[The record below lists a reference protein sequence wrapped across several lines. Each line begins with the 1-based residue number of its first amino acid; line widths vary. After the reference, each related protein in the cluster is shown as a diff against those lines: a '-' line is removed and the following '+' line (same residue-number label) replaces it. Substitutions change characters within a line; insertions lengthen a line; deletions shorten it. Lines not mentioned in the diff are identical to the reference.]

1 MATGRQYTLSVNLRM
16 AGQEPTKKA
25 LDSLSSGLKD
35 VRQNAAGAS
44 TAVASSARSA
54 AVASVSWRALG
65 RVASFGMSSL
75 SVAAR
80 GVGGV
85 VKAGLIL
92 PFKAASV
99 AAGALKGALVGLAGV
114 AVSTWLQVKGAMAAL
129 RPAAEMEQYSIQLE
143 VLTKS
148 ASVASRRLAQLKEYA
163 RTTNFSPKEVIEAS
177 NLMQAFGLWTEKGMR
192 RLRAAG
198 DAANAFGK
206 SITEVVTAMNYLSS
220 GRSGEAFEALSR
232 IGVTRQALQPF
243 GLEFKKSGELITE
256 PKKAVDIVFAY
267 LERQFGGMT
276 ARQSRTWKGAIQQL
290 GGEVYNAFSEGM
302 QKALRPMT
310 GFVTGKIIPAVNA
323 IGKALKQIDWQ
334 KTLAKPLA
342 MLGGILGALRL
353 AADPSTRA
361 TGVEQ
366 LKGIVRDVAAV
377 GKAALNGLGGIVR
390 GLLQDGA
397 ALLERFVTGGGVQ
410 AVFRTLYA
418 TLVSSFRFGVALFR
432 TALDGFSDKFR
443 SDLLSAIPGYGKE
456 EKTRRQQADVAT
468 FRELMPQE
476 YRKMMNDMSLSHFT
490 SSLTG
495 KPMQYDPS
503 VILSNRSEYIRNRL
517 AGMDKAARENWDAA
531 YSRNM
536 GWDKESKPAENY
548 FKGVLD
554 PLKESA
560 TDVSSR
566 MKGLR
571 LDATAEAV
579 SKATEGISSAVGV
592 LSGRIRR
599 LDAMDSVQNRRRAL
613 QISTDAE
620 LARLARRGWDSRGRI
635 RDNDT
640 SQAAKAR
647 EDYARLLRTARERD
661 VRLYAM
667 TPQGSGVA
675 PQSRTRLEDQQKT
688 ATAQR
693 RGGATQSFEGSALAD
708 ELRLLRRR
716 GLDTRG
722 RVSEND
728 TAKTAKAKVEYMGLY
743 RGSEIARQEMGRGN
757 KTARSQAREKIERVE
772 YKESKPVKAAQYV
785 MPQIADKTR
794 QSGKDAAKDVKQ
806 EADNMRRDAAD
817 KATVQSAVFLDEI
830 RRTMA
835 RLATYLGQDFGMATA
850 TPGAT
855 N

>member
-16 AGQEPTKKA
+16 AGQEPARKA

-85 VKAGLIL
+85 IKAGLIL

-99 AAGALKGALVGLAGV
+99 AAGVLKGALVGLAGV

-148 ASVASRRLAQLKEYA
+148 AAVASRRLALLKEYA

-232 IGVTRQALQPF
+232 IGVTRQALQPL

-302 QKALRPMT
+302 RKALRPLT
-310 GFVTGKIIPAVNA
+310 GFVTGRLIPAVNA
-323 IGKALKQIDWQ
+323 FGKAMSGINWGRVLRG
-334 KTLAKPLA
+334 PLQ
-342 MLGGILGALRL
+342 MLGGVLNALRL
-353 AADPSTRA
+353 VGNPSTRA

-366 LKGIVRDVAAV
+366 LRGIVRDVAAV

-443 SDLLSAIPGYGKE
+443 SDLLSSIPGYGKE
-456 EKTRRQQADVAT
+456 EKARRQQADVAT

-476 YRKMMNDMSLSHFT
+476 YRRMMNDMSLSHFR

-495 KPMQYDPS
+495 QPMQYDPS
-503 VILSNRSEYIRNRL
+503 VTLANRSEYIRNRL
-517 AGMDKAARENWDAA
+517 AGMDKTARENWDSA

-536 GWDKESKPAENY
+536 GWDKEAKPSENY

-554 PLKESA
+554 PLKEAA
-560 TDVSSR
+560 TDISARV
-566 MKGLR
+566 KGLR
-571 LDATAEAV
+571 LDATKEAV
-579 SKATEGISSAVGV
+579 GKATAGISSAVGV
-592 LSGRIRR
+592 LGGRLRR
-599 LDAMDSVQNRRRAL
+599 LDAMDAVQNRRRAL

-620 LARLARRGWDSRGRI
+620 LAKLARRGWDSRGRV

-640 SQAAKAR
+640 PRAAKAR
-647 EDYARLLRTARERD
+647 EDYARLLRSSRERD

-675 PQSRTRLEDQQKT
+675 PQPRTRQ
-688 ATAQR
+688 ANPRA
-693 RGGATQSFEGSALAD
+693 
-708 ELRLLRRR
+708 
-716 GLDTRG
+716 
-722 RVSEND
+722 
-728 TAKTAKAKVEYMGLY
+728 
-743 RGSEIARQEMGRGN
+743 AR
-757 KTARSQAREKIERVE
+757 
-772 YKESKPVKAAQYV
+772 YV

-794 QSGKDAAKDVKQ
+794 QNGKDAAKDAKQ

-817 KATVQSAVFLDEI
+817 KAAVQSAVFLDEI

>member
-16 AGQEPTKKA
+16 AGKEPARKA

-35 VRQNAAGAS
+35 VRENAKGAS
-44 TAVASSARSA
+44 SAVADSARSA
-54 AVASVSWRALG
+54 AGASVSWRALG

-85 VKAGLIL
+85 IKAGLIL

-99 AAGALKGALVGLAGV
+99 AAGVLKGALVGLAGV
-114 AVSTWLQVKGAMAAL
+114 AVSTWLQIKGAMAAL

-148 ASVASRRLAQLKEYA
+148 AAVASRRLAQLKEYA

-232 IGVTRQALQPF
+232 IGVTRQALKPL

-302 QKALRPMT
+302 KKALRPLT
-310 GFVTGKIIPAVNA
+310 GFVTGRLIPAVNA
-323 IGKALKQIDWQ
+323 FGKAMSGINWVRVLRG
-334 KTLAKPLA
+334 PLQ
-342 MLGGILGALRL
+342 MLGGVLNALRL
-353 AADPSTRA
+353 VGNPSTRV

-410 AVFRTLYA
+410 AVFRTLFA
-418 TLVSSFRFGVALFR
+418 GMVSAFRFGAALLR
-432 TALDGFSDKFR
+432 TVLDGFSDKFR
-443 SDLLSAIPGYGKE
+443 SDLLSSIPGYGKE

-476 YRKMMNDMSLSHFT
+476 HRKMMNDMSLSHFT

-503 VILSNRSEYIRNRL
+503 VTLANRSEYIRNRL

-536 GWDKESKPAENY
+536 GWDKEAKPAENY

-554 PLKESA
+554 PLKEAA
-560 TDVSSR
+560 TDISSR
-566 MKGLR
+566 VKGLR
-571 LDATAEAV
+571 LDATTEAV
-579 SKATEGISSAVGV
+579 GKATAGISSAVGV
-592 LSGRIRR
+592 LGGRLRR
-599 LDAMDSVQNRRRAL
+599 LDAMDAVQNRRRAL

-620 LARLARRGWDSRGRI
+620 LAKLTRRGWDSRGRV

-640 SQAAKAR
+640 PQAAKAR
-647 EDYARLLRTARERD
+647 EDYARLLRSSRERD

-675 PQSRTRLEDQQKT
+675 PQPRTR
-688 ATAQR
+688 
-693 RGGATQSFEGSALAD
+693 
-708 ELRLLRRR
+708 
-716 GLDTRG
+716 
-722 RVSEND
+722 
-728 TAKTAKAKVEYMGLY
+728 
-743 RGSEIARQEMGRGN
+743 
-757 KTARSQAREKIERVE
+757 QANPR
-772 YKESKPVKAAQYV
+772 AAQYV

-794 QSGKDAAKDVKQ
+794 QSGKDAAKDAKQ
-806 EADNMRRDAAD
+806 EADNARRDAAD

>member
-16 AGQEPTKKA
+16 AGQEPARKA

-85 VKAGLIL
+85 IKAGLIL

-99 AAGALKGALVGLAGV
+99 AAGVLKGALVGLAGV

-148 ASVASRRLAQLKEYA
+148 AAVASRRLAQLKEYA

-177 NLMQAFGLWTEKGMR
+177 NLMQAFGLWTERGMR

-232 IGVTRQALQPF
+232 IGVTRQALKPL

-342 MLGGILGALRL
+342 MLGGLLGALRL

-443 SDLLSAIPGYGKE
+443 SDLLSSIPGYGKE
-456 EKTRRQQADVAT
+456 EKTRRQQADITT

-476 YRKMMNDMSLSHFT
+476 YRRMMNDMSLSHFR

-495 KPMQYDPS
+495 QPMQYAPS
-503 VILSNRSEYIRNRL
+503 VTLANRSEYIRNRL

-536 GWDKESKPAENY
+536 GWDKEAKPAENY

-554 PLKESA
+554 PLKEAA
-560 TDVSSR
+560 TDVSTR
-566 MKGLR
+566 VKGLR
-571 LDATAEAV
+571 LDATTEAV
-579 SKATEGISSAVGV
+579 GKATAGISSAVGV
-592 LSGRIRR
+592 LGGRLRK
-599 LDAMDSVQNRRRAL
+599 LDAMDAVQNRRRAL

-620 LARLARRGWDSRGRI
+620 LARLARRGWDSRGRV

-640 SQAAKAR
+640 PQAAKAR
-647 EDYARLLRTARERD
+647 EDYARLLRSSRERD

-675 PQSRTRLEDQQKT
+675 PQP
-688 ATAQR
+688 QR
-693 RGGATQSFEGSALAD
+693 
-708 ELRLLRRR
+708 
-716 GLDTRG
+716 
-722 RVSEND
+722 
-728 TAKTAKAKVEYMGLY
+728 
-743 RGSEIARQEMGRGN
+743 
-757 KTARSQAREKIERVE
+757 QASPR
-772 YKESKPVKAAQYV
+772 AAQYV

-794 QSGKDAAKDVKQ
+794 QSGKDAAKDAKQ
-806 EADNMRRDAAD
+806 EADNARRDAAD

-835 RLATYLGQDFGMATA
+835 RLATYLGQDFGMAAA
-850 TPGAT
+850 TPSAT

>member
-1 MATGRQYTLSVNLRM
+1 MATGRQYTLLVNLRM
-16 AGQEPTKKA
+16 AGQELARKA

-85 VKAGLIL
+85 IKTGLVL
-92 PFKAASV
+92 PFKAASA
-99 AAGALKGALVGLAGV
+99 AAGVLKGALLGLAGV

-148 ASVASRRLAQLKEYA
+148 AAVASRRLAQLKEYA

-232 IGVTRQALQPF
+232 IGVTRQALKPL

-342 MLGGILGALRL
+342 MLGGLLGALRL

-432 TALDGFSDKFR
+432 TALDGFSNKFR
-443 SDLLSAIPGYGKE
+443 SDLLSSIPGYGKE
-456 EKTRRQQADVAT
+456 EKARRQQADVAT

-476 YRKMMNDMSLSHFT
+476 YRRMMNDMSLSHFR

-495 KPMQYDPS
+495 QPMQYDPS
-503 VILSNRSEYIRNRL
+503 VTLANRSEYIRNRL
-517 AGMDKAARENWDAA
+517 AEMDKAARENWDAA

-536 GWDKESKPAENY
+536 GWDKEAKPAENY
-548 FKGVLD
+548 FRGVLD
-554 PLKESA
+554 PLKEAA
-560 TDVSSR
+560 TDVSAR
-566 MKGLR
+566 VKGLR

-579 SKATEGISSAVGV
+579 GKATAGISSSVGV
-592 LSGRIRR
+592 LGGRLRR
-599 LDAMDSVQNRRRAL
+599 LDAMDAVQNRRRAL

-635 RDNDT
+635 REDDT
-640 SQAAKAR
+640 PRAAKAR
-647 EDYARLLRTARERD
+647 EDYARLLRSSRERD

-667 TPQGSGVA
+667 TPQGSGVV
-675 PQSRTRLEDQQKT
+675 PQPRTRQDNP
-688 ATAQR
+688 R
-693 RGGATQSFEGSALAD
+693 ATQ
-708 ELRLLRRR
+708 
-716 GLDTRG
+716 
-722 RVSEND
+722 
-728 TAKTAKAKVEYMGLY
+728 Y
-743 RGSEIARQEMGRGN
+743 I
-757 KTARSQAREKIERVE
+757 
-772 YKESKPVKAAQYV
+772 

-794 QSGKDAAKDVKQ
+794 QGGKDVAKDARQ
-806 EADNMRRDAAD
+806 EADNVRRDAAD
-817 KATVQSAVFLDEI
+817 KATIQSAVLLDDI
-830 RRTMA
+830 RRTME

>member
-16 AGQEPTKKA
+16 AGQEPAKKA

-44 TAVASSARSA
+44 TAVTSSARSA
-54 AVASVSWRALG
+54 AGASTSWRLLG
-65 RVASFGMSSL
+65 RTVRAGVSGVAF
-75 SVAAR
+75 AAK
-80 GVGGV
+80 GIGSV
-85 VKAGLIL
+85 VKTGLLL
-92 PFKAASV
+92 PFRAATL
-99 AAGALKGALVGLAGV
+99 AAGVLKGALVGLAGV

-148 ASVASRRLAQLKEYA
+148 AAVASRRLAQLKEYA

-177 NLMQAFGLWTEKGMR
+177 NLMQAFGLWTERGMR

-276 ARQSRTWKGAIQQL
+276 ARQSRTWKGATQQL

-302 QKALRPMT
+302 RKALRPLK
-310 GFVTGKIIPAVNA
+310 GFVTGRLIPAVNA
-323 IGKALKQIDWQ
+323 FGKAMSGINWGRVLRG
-334 KTLAKPLA
+334 PLQ
-342 MLGGILGALRL
+342 MLGGVLNALRL
-353 AADPSTRA
+353 VGNPSTRA

-443 SDLLSAIPGYGKE
+443 SDLLSSIPGYGKE
-456 EKTRRQQADVAT
+456 EKARRQQADIAT
-468 FRELMPQE
+468 FRELMPQK

-536 GWDKESKPAENY
+536 GWDKEAKPAENY

-554 PLKESA
+554 PLKEAA
-560 TDVSSR
+560 TDISSR
-566 MKGLR
+566 VKGLR
-571 LDATAEAV
+571 LDATMEAV
-579 SKATEGISSAVGV
+579 GKATAGISSAVGV
-592 LSGRIRR
+592 LGGRLRR
-599 LDAMDSVQNRRRAL
+599 LDAMDAVQNRRHAL

-620 LARLARRGWDSRGRI
+620 LARLARRGWDSRGRV

-640 SQAAKAR
+640 PRAAKAR
-647 EDYARLLRTARERD
+647 EDYARLLRRSRERD

-675 PQSRTRLEDQQKT
+675 PQP
-688 ATAQR
+688 QR
-693 RGGATQSFEGSALAD
+693 
-708 ELRLLRRR
+708 
-716 GLDTRG
+716 
-722 RVSEND
+722 
-728 TAKTAKAKVEYMGLY
+728 
-743 RGSEIARQEMGRGN
+743 
-757 KTARSQAREKIERVE
+757 QASPR
-772 YKESKPVKAAQYV
+772 AAQYV

-794 QSGKDAAKDVKQ
+794 QNVKDAAKDAKQ

-817 KATVQSAVFLDEI
+817 KATIQSAVLLDDI
-830 RRTMA
+830 RRTMS

-850 TPGAT
+850 TPSAT

>member
-16 AGQEPTKKA
+16 AGQEPARKA

-85 VKAGLIL
+85 IKAGLIL

-99 AAGALKGALVGLAGV
+99 AAGVLKGALVGLAGV

-148 ASVASRRLAQLKEYA
+148 AAVASRRLAQLKEYA

-232 IGVTRQALQPF
+232 IGVTRQALQPL

-302 QKALRPMT
+302 RKALRPLT
-310 GFVTGKIIPAVNA
+310 GFVTGRLIPAVNA
-323 IGKALKQIDWQ
+323 FGKAMSGINWGRVLRG
-334 KTLAKPLA
+334 PLQ
-342 MLGGILGALRL
+342 MLGGVLNALRL
-353 AADPSTRA
+353 VGNPSTRA

-377 GKAALNGLGGIVR
+377 GKATLNGLGGIVR

-410 AVFRTLYA
+410 AVFRTLFA
-418 TLVSSFRFGVALFR
+418 GMVSAFRFGAALLR
-432 TALDGFSDKFR
+432 TVLDGFSDKFR
-443 SDLLSAIPGYGKE
+443 SELLTVMPGEAGDYE
-456 EKTRRQQADVAT
+456 RRKRSNMTAQTFAELFPAEAARILADK
-468 FRELMPQE
+468 R
-476 YRKMMNDMSLSHFT
+476 LSHRPPD
-490 SSLTG
+490 SLYGGEWVPLSDEVTRERRMNAMRSYVSG
-495 KPMQYDPS
+495 LS
-503 VILSNRSEYIRNRL
+503 GSNRSRWET
-517 AGMDKAARENWDAA
+517 AFA
-531 YSRNM
+531 RNM
-536 GWDKESKPAENY
+536 GWNNNQRQPSSFNMEEILEPIATA
-548 FKGVLD
+548 
-554 PLKESA
+554 A

-566 MKGLR
+566 VKGLR
-571 LDATAEAV
+571 LDATAEAIG
-579 SKATEGISSAVGV
+579 KATAGISSAVGV
-592 LSGRIRR
+592 LGGRLRR
-599 LDAMDSVQNRRRAL
+599 LDAMDAVQNRRRAL

-640 SQAAKAR
+640 PQAAKAR
-647 EDYARLLRTARERD
+647 EDYARLLRSSRERD

-675 PQSRTRLEDQQKT
+675 PQPRTR
-688 ATAQR
+688 
-693 RGGATQSFEGSALAD
+693 QSNP
-708 ELRLLRRR
+708 R
-716 GLDTRG
+716 
-722 RVSEND
+722 
-728 TAKTAKAKVEYMGLY
+728 
-743 RGSEIARQEMGRGN
+743 
-757 KTARSQAREKIERVE
+757 
-772 YKESKPVKAAQYV
+772 AAQYIP
-785 MPQIADKTR
+785 PQIADKTR
-794 QSGKDAAKDVKQ
+794 QGGKDAAKDAKQ
-806 EADNMRRDAAD
+806 EADNARRDAAD

-835 RLATYLGQDFGMATA
+835 RLAVYLGQDFGMATA

>member
-16 AGQEPTKKA
+16 AGQEPARKA

-85 VKAGLIL
+85 IKAGLIL

-99 AAGALKGALVGLAGV
+99 AAGVLKGALVGLAGV

-148 ASVASRRLAQLKEYA
+148 AVVASRRLAQLKEYA

-232 IGVTRQALQPF
+232 IGVTRQALQPL

-276 ARQSRTWKGAIQQL
+276 ARQSRTWKGALQKS
-290 GGEVYNAFSEGM
+290 GGEVFNTLADGM
-302 QKALRPMT
+302 QGALKPMT
-310 GFVTGKIIPAVNA
+310 AFVNSKLTPAINA

-342 MLGGILGALRL
+342 MLGGLLGALRL

-366 LKGIVRDVAAV
+366 LRGIVRDVAAV

-443 SDLLSAIPGYGKE
+443 SDLLSSIPGYGKE
-456 EKTRRQQADVAT
+456 EKARRQQADVAT

-503 VILSNRSEYIRNRL
+503 VTLANRSEYIRNRL
-517 AGMDKAARENWDAA
+517 AGMDKTARERWDAA

-536 GWDKESKPAENY
+536 GWDKEAKPAENY

-554 PLKESA
+554 PLKEAA
-560 TDVSSR
+560 TDVSAR
-566 MKGLR
+566 VKGLR

-579 SKATEGISSAVGV
+579 GKATAGISSAVGV
-592 LSGRIRR
+592 LGGRLRR
-599 LDAMDSVQNRRRAL
+599 LDAMDAVQNRRRAL

-620 LARLARRGWDSRGRI
+620 LARLARRGWDSRGRV

-640 SQAAKAR
+640 PQAAKAR
-647 EDYARLLRTARERD
+647 EDYARLLRSSRERD

-675 PQSRTRLEDQQKT
+675 PQPRIRH
-688 ATAQR
+688 ANPR
-693 RGGATQSFEGSALAD
+693 
-708 ELRLLRRR
+708 
-716 GLDTRG
+716 
-722 RVSEND
+722 
-728 TAKTAKAKVEYMGLY
+728 
-743 RGSEIARQEMGRGN
+743 
-757 KTARSQAREKIERVE
+757 
-772 YKESKPVKAAQYV
+772 AAQYI

-794 QSGKDAAKDVKQ
+794 QSGKDAAKDAKQ
-806 EADNMRRDAAD
+806 EADNARRDAAD
-817 KATVQSAVFLDEI
+817 KATVQSAVFLDDI

>member
-16 AGQEPTKKA
+16 AGQEPARKA

-44 TAVASSARSA
+44 TAVASSARST

-85 VKAGLIL
+85 IKAGLIL

-99 AAGALKGALVGLAGV
+99 AAGVLKGALVGLAGV
-114 AVSTWLQVKGAMAAL
+114 AVSTWLQVKGTMAAL

-148 ASVASRRLAQLKEYA
+148 AAVASRRLAQLKEYA

-232 IGVTRQALQPF
+232 IGVTRQALKPL

-302 QKALRPMT
+302 RKALRPLT
-310 GFVTGKIIPAVNA
+310 GFVTGRLIPAVNA
-323 IGKALKQIDWQ
+323 FGKAMSGINWGRVLRG
-334 KTLAKPLA
+334 PLQ
-342 MLGGILGALRL
+342 MLGGVLNALRL
-353 AADPSTRA
+353 VGNPSTRA

-397 ALLERFVTGGGVQ
+397 ALLERFVTSGGVQ

-443 SDLLSAIPGYGKE
+443 SDLLSSIPGYGKE
-456 EKTRRQQADVAT
+456 EKTRRQQADIAT
-468 FRELMPQE
+468 FRELMPHE
-476 YRKMMNDMSLSHFT
+476 YRRMMNDMSLSHFR

-495 KPMQYDPS
+495 QPMQYDPS
-503 VILSNRSEYIRNRL
+503 VTLANRSEYIRNRL
-517 AGMDKAARENWDAA
+517 AGMDKTARENWDAA

-536 GWDKESKPAENY
+536 GWDKEAKPAENY

-554 PLKESA
+554 PLKEAA

-566 MKGLR
+566 VKGLR
-571 LDATAEAV
+571 LDATTEAV
-579 SKATEGISSAVGV
+579 GKATAGISSAVGV
-592 LSGRIRR
+592 LGGRLRR
-599 LDAMDSVQNRRRAL
+599 LDAMDAVQNRRRAL
-613 QISTDAE
+613 QISADAE
-620 LARLARRGWDSRGRI
+620 LARLARRGWDSRGRV

-640 SQAAKAR
+640 PQAAKAR
-647 EDYARLLRTARERD
+647 EDYARLLRSSRERD

-675 PQSRTRLEDQQKT
+675 PQP
-688 ATAQR
+688 QR
-693 RGGATQSFEGSALAD
+693 
-708 ELRLLRRR
+708 
-716 GLDTRG
+716 
-722 RVSEND
+722 
-728 TAKTAKAKVEYMGLY
+728 
-743 RGSEIARQEMGRGN
+743 
-757 KTARSQAREKIERVE
+757 QANPR
-772 YKESKPVKAAQYV
+772 AAQYIP
-785 MPQIADKTR
+785 PQIADKTR
-794 QSGKDAAKDVKQ
+794 QGGKDAAKDAKQ
-806 EADNMRRDAAD
+806 EADNARRDAAD

>member
-16 AGQEPTKKA
+16 AGQEPARKA

-80 GVGGV
+80 GVGGII
-85 VKAGLIL
+85 KAGLTL

-99 AAGALKGALVGLAGV
+99 AAGVLKGALVGLAGV
-114 AVSTWLQVKGAMAAL
+114 AVSTWLQIKGAMGAL

-148 ASVASRRLAQLKEYA
+148 AAVASRRLVQLKEYA

-232 IGVTRQALQPF
+232 IGVTRQALKPL

-302 QKALRPMT
+302 RKALRPLT
-310 GFVTGKIIPAVNA
+310 GFVTGRLIPAVNA
-323 IGKALKQIDWQ
+323 FGKAMSGINWGRVLRG
-334 KTLAKPLA
+334 PLQ
-342 MLGGILGALRL
+342 MLGGVLNALRL
-353 AADPSTRA
+353 AGNPSTRA

-377 GKAALNGLGGIVR
+377 GKAALNGLAGIVR

-410 AVFRTLYA
+410 AVFRTLFSGM
-418 TLVSSFRFGVALFR
+418 VSAFRFGAALLR
-432 TALDGFSDKFR
+432 TVMSGFSDRFKSDVLSMLPGKSGDYERRKR
-443 SDLLSAIPGYGKE
+443 SNMTAQTFAELFPAEAARIG
-456 EKTRRQQADVAT
+456 AD
-468 FRELMPQE
+468 
-476 YRKMMNDMSLSHFT
+476 KSLSHWRD
-490 SSLTG
+490 SSGNLVPYAANVAQG
-495 KPMQYDPS
+495 RQLEAMKSY
-503 VILSNRSEYIRNRL
+503 INNLSGSSRSR
-517 AGMDKAARENWDAA
+517 WDAA
-531 YSRNM
+531 FARNM
-536 GWDKESKPAENY
+536 GWDSGQRQMPSFNMKEILEPIVDASKWIP
-548 FKGVLD
+548 
-554 PLKESA
+554 
-560 TDVSSR
+560 SR
-566 MKGLR
+566 VKSLR

-579 SKATEGISSAVGV
+579 GKATAGISSAVGV
-592 LSGRIRR
+592 LGGRLRR
-599 LDAMDSVQNRRRAL
+599 LDAMDAVQNRRRAL

-620 LARLARRGWDSRGRI
+620 LAKFARRGWDSRGRV

-640 SQAAKAR
+640 PRAAKAR
-647 EDYARLLRTARERD
+647 EDYARLLRSSRERD

-675 PQSRTRLEDQQKT
+675 PQPR
-688 ATAQR
+688 
-693 RGGATQSFEGSALAD
+693 
-708 ELRLLRRR
+708 
-716 GLDTRG
+716 
-722 RVSEND
+722 
-728 TAKTAKAKVEYMGLY
+728 
-743 RGSEIARQEMGRGN
+743 ARQPNPR
-757 KTARSQAREKIERVE
+757 
-772 YKESKPVKAAQYV
+772 AAQYV

-794 QSGKDAAKDVKQ
+794 QGGRDAAKDAKQ
-806 EADNMRRDAAD
+806 EADNARRDAAD

>member
-16 AGQEPTKKA
+16 AGQEPARKA

-85 VKAGLIL
+85 IKAGLVL

-99 AAGALKGALVGLAGV
+99 AAGVLKGALVGLAGV

-148 ASVASRRLAQLKEYA
+148 AAVASRRLAQLKEYA

-232 IGVTRQALQPF
+232 IGVTRQALKPL

-302 QKALRPMT
+302 RKALRPLT
-310 GFVTGKIIPAVNA
+310 SFVTGRLIPAVNA
-323 IGKALKQIDWQ
+323 FGKAMSGINWGRVLRG
-334 KTLAKPLA
+334 PLQ
-342 MLGGILGALRL
+342 MLGGVLNALRL
-353 AADPSTRA
+353 VGNPSTRA

-366 LKGIVRDVAAV
+366 LKGIVRDVASV
-377 GKAALNGLGGIVR
+377 GKAVLNGLGGIVR

-410 AVFRTLYA
+410 TVFRTLYA

-443 SDLLSAIPGYGKE
+443 SDLLSSIPGYGKE
-456 EKTRRQQADVAT
+456 EKTRRQQADIAT

-517 AGMDKAARENWDAA
+517 AGMDKTARENWDAA

-536 GWDKESKPAENY
+536 GWDKEAKPAENY

-554 PLKESA
+554 PLKEAA
-560 TDVSSR
+560 TDISTRV
-566 MKGLR
+566 KGLR
-571 LDATAEAV
+571 LDATTEAV
-579 SKATEGISSAVGV
+579 GKATAGISSAVGV
-592 LSGRIRR
+592 LGGRLRR
-599 LDAMDSVQNRRRAL
+599 LDAMNAVQNRRRAL

-620 LARLARRGWDSRGRI
+620 LAKLARRGWDSRGRI

-640 SQAAKAR
+640 PQAAKAR
-647 EDYARLLRTARERD
+647 EDYARLLRSSRERD

-667 TPQGSGVA
+667 TPQGSGVS
-675 PQSRTRLEDQQKT
+675 PQPRTR
-688 ATAQR
+688 
-693 RGGATQSFEGSALAD
+693 
-708 ELRLLRRR
+708 
-716 GLDTRG
+716 
-722 RVSEND
+722 
-728 TAKTAKAKVEYMGLY
+728 
-743 RGSEIARQEMGRGN
+743 
-757 KTARSQAREKIERVE
+757 QANPR
-772 YKESKPVKAAQYV
+772 AAQYV

-794 QSGKDAAKDVKQ
+794 QNGKDAAKDAKQ

-835 RLATYLGQDFGMATA
+835 RLATYLGQDFGAATA
-850 TPGAT
+850 APGAT

>member
-16 AGQEPTKKA
+16 AGQEPAKKA

-65 RVASFGMSSL
+65 RVASFGMSKL
-75 SVAAR
+75 SVVAR

-85 VKAGLIL
+85 IKAGLIL

-99 AAGALKGALVGLAGV
+99 AAGVLKGALVGLAGV

-148 ASVASRRLAQLKEYA
+148 AAVASRRLAQLKEYA

-232 IGVTRQALQPF
+232 IGVTRQALKPL

-302 QKALRPMT
+302 KKALRPLT
-310 GFVTGKIIPAVNA
+310 SFVTGRLIPAVNA
-323 IGKALKQIDWQ
+323 FGKAMSGINWGRVLRG
-334 KTLAKPLA
+334 PLQ
-342 MLGGILGALRL
+342 MLGGVLNALRL
-353 AADPSTRA
+353 VGNPSTRA

-377 GKAALNGLGGIVR
+377 GKATLNGLGGIVR

-432 TALDGFSDKFR
+432 TAMDGFSNKFR
-443 SDLLSAIPGYGKE
+443 SDLLSSIPGYGKE
-456 EKTRRQQADVAT
+456 EKARRQQADIAT

-476 YRKMMNDMSLSHFT
+476 YRRMMNDMSLSHFR

-495 KPMQYDPS
+495 QPMQYDPS
-503 VILSNRSEYIRNRL
+503 VTLANRSEYIRNRL

-536 GWDKESKPAENY
+536 GWDKEAKPAENY

-554 PLKESA
+554 PLKEAA

-566 MKGLR
+566 VKGLR
-571 LDATAEAV
+571 LDATTEAV
-579 SKATEGISSAVGV
+579 GKATAGISSAVGV
-592 LSGRIRR
+592 LGGRLRR
-599 LDAMDSVQNRRRAL
+599 LDAMDAVQNRRRAL

-620 LARLARRGWDSRGRI
+620 LAKLARRGWDSRGRV

-640 SQAAKAR
+640 PQAAKAR
-647 EDYARLLRTARERD
+647 EDYARLLRSSRERD

-675 PQSRTRLEDQQKT
+675 PQPK
-688 ATAQR
+688 
-693 RGGATQSFEGSALAD
+693 
-708 ELRLLRRR
+708 
-716 GLDTRG
+716 
-722 RVSEND
+722 
-728 TAKTAKAKVEYMGLY
+728 
-743 RGSEIARQEMGRGN
+743 RQANPR
-757 KTARSQAREKIERVE
+757 
-772 YKESKPVKAAQYV
+772 AAQYIP
-785 MPQIADKTR
+785 PQIVDKAR
-794 QSGKDAAKDVKQ
+794 QGGKDAAKDAKQ
-806 EADNMRRDAAD
+806 EADNARRDAAD
-817 KATVQSAVFLDEI
+817 KATVQSAVILDDI
-830 RRTMA
+830 RRTME

>member
-16 AGQEPTKKA
+16 AGQEPARKA

-44 TAVASSARSA
+44 TAVASSARST

-85 VKAGLIL
+85 IKAGLIL

-99 AAGALKGALVGLAGV
+99 AAGVLKGALVGLAGV
-114 AVSTWLQVKGAMAAL
+114 AVSTWLQVKGTMAAL

-148 ASVASRRLAQLKEYA
+148 AAVASRRLAQLKEYA

-232 IGVTRQALQPF
+232 IGVTRQALKPL

-302 QKALRPMT
+302 RKALRPLT
-310 GFVTGKIIPAVNA
+310 GFVTGRLIPAVNA
-323 IGKALKQIDWQ
+323 FGKAMSGINWGRVLRG
-334 KTLAKPLA
+334 PLQ
-342 MLGGILGALRL
+342 MLGGVLNALRL
-353 AADPSTRA
+353 VGNPSTRA

-397 ALLERFVTGGGVQ
+397 ALLERFVTSGGVQ

-443 SDLLSAIPGYGKE
+443 SDLLSSIPGYGKE
-456 EKTRRQQADVAT
+456 EKTRRQQADIAT
-468 FRELMPQE
+468 FRELMPHE
-476 YRKMMNDMSLSHFT
+476 YRRMMNDMSLSHFR

-495 KPMQYDPS
+495 QPMQYDPS
-503 VILSNRSEYIRNRL
+503 VTLANRSEYIRNRL
-517 AGMDKAARENWDAA
+517 AGMDKTARENWDAA

-536 GWDKESKPAENY
+536 GWDKEAKPAENY

-554 PLKESA
+554 PLKEAA

-566 MKGLR
+566 VKGLR
-571 LDATAEAV
+571 LDATTEAV
-579 SKATEGISSAVGV
+579 GKATAGISSAVGV
-592 LSGRIRR
+592 LGGRLRR
-599 LDAMDSVQNRRRAL
+599 LDAMDAVQNRRRPTR
-613 QISTDAE
+613 SW
-620 LARLARRGWDSRGRI
+620 RGWPDVAGIRG
-635 RDNDT
+635 
-640 SQAAKAR
+640 AA
-647 EDYARLLRTARERD
+647 
-661 VRLYAM
+661 
-667 TPQGSGVA
+667 S
-675 PQSRTRLEDQQKT
+675 
-688 ATAQR
+688 AT
-693 RGGATQSFEGSALAD
+693 TT
-708 ELRLLRRR
+708 RRR
-716 GLDTRG
+716 RRRPARITPACCG
-722 RVSEND
+722 V
-728 TAKTAKAKVEYMGLY
+728 
-743 RGSEIARQEMGRGN
+743 RGS
-757 KTARSQAREKIERVE
+757 
-772 YKESKPVKAAQYV
+772 V
-785 MPQIADKTR
+785 M
-794 QSGKDAAKDVKQ
+794 
-806 EADNMRRDAAD
+806 
-817 KATVQSAVFLDEI
+817 SAC
-830 RRTMA
+830 M
-835 RLATYLGQDFGMATA
+835 
-850 TPGAT
+850 P
-855 N
+855 

>member
-16 AGQEPTKKA
+16 AGQEPAKKA

-44 TAVASSARSA
+44 TAVTSSARSA
-54 AVASVSWRALG
+54 AVASTSWRALG

-85 VKAGLIL
+85 IKAGLVL
-92 PFKAASV
+92 PFKAASA
-99 AAGALKGALVGLAGV
+99 AAGVLKGALLGLTGV
-114 AVSTWLQVKGAMAAL
+114 AVSTWLQVNGAMAAL

-148 ASVASRRLAQLKEYA
+148 AAVASRRLAQLKEYA

-232 IGVTRQALQPF
+232 IGVTRQALKPL

-290 GGEVYNAFSEGM
+290 GGEVYNSFSEGM
-302 QKALRPMT
+302 KKALKPMT
-310 GFVTGKIIPAVNA
+310 SFVTGRVIPAVNA
-323 IGKALKQIDWQ
+323 IGKALKAIDWQ
-334 KTLAKPLA
+334 KALARPLA
-342 MLGGILGALRL
+342 MLGGLLGAIRL
-353 AADPSTRA
+353 AADPATRST
-361 TGVEQ
+361 GINE
-366 LKGIVRDVAAV
+366 LKNIVKDMAAV

-443 SDLLSAIPGYGKE
+443 SDLLSSIPGYGKE
-456 EKTRRQQADVAT
+456 EKTRRQQADIAT

-476 YRKMMNDMSLSHFT
+476 YRRMMNDMSLSHFR

-536 GWDKESKPAENY
+536 GWDKEAKPAENY
-548 FKGVLD
+548 FRGVLD
-554 PLKESA
+554 PLKEAA
-560 TDVSSR
+560 TDVSTR
-566 MKGLR
+566 VKDLR
-571 LDATAEAV
+571 LDATTEAV
-579 SKATEGISSAVGV
+579 GKATAGISSAVGV
-592 LSGRIRR
+592 LGGRLRR
-599 LDAMDSVQNRRRAL
+599 LDAMDAVQNRRRAL

-620 LARLARRGWDSRGRI
+620 LAKLARRGWDSRGRV

-640 SQAAKAR
+640 PRAAKAR
-647 EDYARLLRTARERD
+647 EDYARLLRSSRERD

-675 PQSRTRLEDQQKT
+675 PQP
-688 ATAQR
+688 QR
-693 RGGATQSFEGSALAD
+693 
-708 ELRLLRRR
+708 
-716 GLDTRG
+716 
-722 RVSEND
+722 
-728 TAKTAKAKVEYMGLY
+728 
-743 RGSEIARQEMGRGN
+743 
-757 KTARSQAREKIERVE
+757 QASPR
-772 YKESKPVKAAQYV
+772 AAQYV

-794 QSGKDAAKDVKQ
+794 QGGRDAAKDARQ
-806 EADNMRRDAAD
+806 EADNARRDAAD